1 MGIGHGKKF
10 NYVINVIAP
19 IVADYR
25 MIEWKES
32 LAPIGYTN
40 QGVFKCLFEAFFLC
54 RKAYSHLANDA
65 IVTCACA
72 I

>member
-40 QGVFKCLFEAFFLC
+40 QRVFTRLFEAFLYVE
-54 RKAYSHLANDA
+54 RPIL
-65 IVTCACA
+65 IWQMMP
-72 I
+72 